1 MERTGQQPH
10 DYCLLVDPVT
20 KETECFN
27 GAFSKVGIYLANGLC
42 FERVSEMIT
51 IPVRDIDLYINR
63 EKLLETLNWM
73 NELRSK
79 FIEVYS
85 GTM

>member
-1 MERTGQQPH
+1 MERTGQQSH

-20 KETECFN
+20 KETEFFK
-27 GAFSKVGIYLANGLC
+27 GAFSKVDIYLVNGLC
-42 FERVSEMIT
+42 LERVSEMIP
-51 IPVRDIDLYINR
+51 IPARDIDLYINP

-73 NELRSK
+73 NELRSR

-85 GTM
+85 GTT